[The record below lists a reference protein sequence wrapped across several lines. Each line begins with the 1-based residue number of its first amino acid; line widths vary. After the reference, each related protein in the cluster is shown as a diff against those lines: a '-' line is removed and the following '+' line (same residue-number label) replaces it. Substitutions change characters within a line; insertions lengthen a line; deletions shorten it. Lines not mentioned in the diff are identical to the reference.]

1 MASSTTAHD
10 AETATQQTAE
20 ASSDG
25 VTFGFNGLPREV
37 RDLIWEA
44 TLPPSRVFHVS
55 GSHDARETRH
65 HAPSVPPTQSFK
77 FYVHHPPPAATRI
90 CRESRAVALRRGFF
104 LSPQEAAPGVWF
116 SPERDMLY
124 FDRNMRYLFTVR
136 TREGKPLVSVEGLD
150 RVLNIGMSW
159 RAWFRDVPRL
169 MPGEDMRRHWRAAMD
184 PLFLYAPRMQTVNF
198 VLPKV
203 RHVGGVTFG
212 REAYG
217 AASYPCE
224 LVPLPETTGLPW
236 DKMPRPGS
244 PGVAGVGVALLT
256 GGTSCLTPWGAIRRE
271 MERSLE
277 VGEGAEALEED
288 EWGRVVEGRGMERR
302 VPRVLG
308 WWLLRVGAPTN
319 YEQQQVRE
327 FSS

>member
-1 MASSTTAHD
+1 MATGTTLQD
-10 AETATQQTAE
+10 AETATRRTAQS
-20 ASSDG
+20 ASHG
-25 VTFGFNGLPREV
+25 VSFRFNGLPREV

-44 TLPPSRVFHVS
+44 TLPPGRVFHVS
-55 GSHDARETRH
+55 GSHDIPETRRRP
-65 HAPSVPPTQSFK
+65 PSVPPTQSFK
-77 FYVHHPPPAATRI
+77 FYVHHPPPVITRV
-90 CRESRAVALRRGFF
+90 CGESRAVALRRGFF
-104 LSPQEAAPGVWF
+104 ISSRKDSPGVWF
-116 SPERDMLY
+116 GPERDILY
-124 FDRNMRYLFTVR
+124 FDRNMRYLFK

-150 RVLNIGMSW
+150 RVLNVGVGW

-169 MPGEDMRRHWRAAMD
+169 LPGEDMRHHWRAAID
-184 PLFLYAPRMQTVNF
+184 PLFLYAPRLQTINF
-198 VLPKV
+198 ILPKV

-217 AASYPCE
+217 AVNFPCE
-224 LVPLPETTGLPW
+224 LVPLPETTNLPW

-244 PGVAGVGVALLT
+244 PGTALLT
-256 GGTSCLTPWGAIRRE
+256 GGTTYLTTWKAIRRE

-277 VGEGAEALEED
+277 VAEGDEEALAED
-288 EWGRVVEGRGMERR
+288 EWGHVLEGRERDM
-302 VPRVLG
+302 PRVLG